1 MKKTNEENVN
11 LTEEEKLQKNIEEWK
26 KQYYS
31 IYEINIIGY
40 RFIFR
45 PLTRAEY
52 KVLRKEAAAINENTD
67 RNDRIDFRIEN
78 EEKMSKI
85 ATLYPE
91 PEELKEIIE
100 GCAGVADILS
110 DNIMY
115 YSGFSDEP
123 VVKL

>member
-1 MKKTNEENVN
+1 MKKTTEENVN

-52 KVLRKEAAAINENTD
+52 KVLRKEAATINENTD

>member
-1 MKKTNEENVN
+1 MKKTIEENVN

>member
-1 MKKTNEENVN
+1 MKKTSEENVN
-11 LTEEEKLQKNIEEWK
+11 LTEEERLQKNIEEWK

-31 IYEINIIGY
+31 IYETNIIGY

-52 KVLRKEAAAINENTD
+52 KVLRKEAVTATKDVDIEE
-67 RNDRIDFRIEN
+67 RIDFRINN
-78 EEKMSKI
+78 EEKISKI

-91 PEELKEIIE
+91 PEDLKEIIE